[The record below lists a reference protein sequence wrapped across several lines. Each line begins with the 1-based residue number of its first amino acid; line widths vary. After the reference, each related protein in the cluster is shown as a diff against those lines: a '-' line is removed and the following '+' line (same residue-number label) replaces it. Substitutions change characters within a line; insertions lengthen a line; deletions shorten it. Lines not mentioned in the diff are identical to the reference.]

1 MSSGERQTMEIQTH
15 LKALMIELKKDGLTY
30 YSEHVEYILSMLDV
44 DPEEGRFYEDGGFQ

>member
-1 MSSGERQTMEIQTH
+1 MKIQTH

-44 DPEEGRFYEDGGFQ
+44 DPKEAKFYKNGSD

>member
-1 MSSGERQTMEIQTH
+1 MEIQTH